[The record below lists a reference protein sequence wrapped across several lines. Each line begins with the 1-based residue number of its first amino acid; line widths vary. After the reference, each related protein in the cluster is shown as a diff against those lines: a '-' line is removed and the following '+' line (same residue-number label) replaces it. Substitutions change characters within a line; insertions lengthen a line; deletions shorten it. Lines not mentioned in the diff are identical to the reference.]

1 MTRYLLRVY
10 RGSAYYP
17 DRKLQSTSRGRLE
30 RRARQLEREG
40 VRVRMLAVGEDG
52 QRRWAPPSRAS
63 AWWGLPMSPTASY
76 CASTCAG
83 KSGSIP
89 ERRSAKGAGWVGGH
103 GRR

>member
-40 VRVRMLAVGEDG
+40 FQVRVLTVGQE
-52 QRRWAPPSRAS
+52 RSR
-63 AWWGLPMSPTASY
+63 
-76 CASTCAG
+76 
-83 KSGSIP
+83 
-89 ERRSAKGAGWVGGH
+89 
-103 GRR
+103 